1 MLIFLN
7 PEQKG
12 RDEEEVTV
20 SVCRFLCIPVVSRV
34 SPLHGKYLSGC
45 WHHLSYDCNDRHCC
59 PGEASGTLAEGKTLP
74 FCAPIP
80 PHQTAV
86 RERTGD

>member
-20 SVCRFLCIPVVSRV
+20 FVCRFLCIPVVSRV
-34 SPLHGKYLSGC
+34 SVFQVAGIISAVIVMVAIVALGKLLEPLQKVKPYFSVLQFLLTRLSSGK
-45 WHHLSYDCNDRHCC
+45 
-59 PGEASGTLAEGKTLP
+59 
-74 FCAPIP
+74 
-80 PHQTAV
+80 
-86 RERTGD
+86 ER